1 MCYYY
6 IRKAKGMAKMEKVIA
21 VIGLTN
27 TSSLNIYD
35 VNDEEIIVG
44 LNNQTPR
51 TYKLYHTT
59 KGVYFN
65 FKGSRYY
72 LHDAI
77 RV

>member
-1 MCYYY
+1 MN
-6 IRKAKGMAKMEKVIA
+6 KVIA

-27 TSSLNIYD
+27 TASINIYD
-35 VNDEEIIVG
+35 INDDEIVLGI
-44 LNNQTPR
+44 NNNKPR
-51 TYKLYHTT
+51 TYKLYHTN

-65 FKGSRYY
+65 LKGSRYY

>member
-1 MCYYY
+1 
-6 IRKAKGMAKMEKVIA
+6 MAKMEKLIA

-51 TYKLYHTT
+51 TYKLYYTN

-72 LHDAI
+72 LQDAF

>member
-1 MCYYY
+1 MCYSC

-51 TYKLYHTT
+51 TYKIYYTN

-72 LHDAI
+72 LQDAI

>member
-1 MCYYY
+1 MCYSY
-6 IRKAKGMAKMEKVIA
+6 IRKAKGMAKMEKLIA

-51 TYKLYHTT
+51 IYKLYYTN

-72 LHDAI
+72 LQDAI

>member
-1 MCYYY
+1 MNKE
-6 IRKAKGMAKMEKVIA
+6 IAVIA

-27 TSSLNIYD
+27 TAFLNIYD
-35 VNDEEIIVG
+35 INDEEIVLG
-44 LNNQTPR
+44 VNNNKSR
-51 TYKLYHTT
+51 TYKLYHTN

>member
-1 MCYYY
+1 MN
-6 IRKAKGMAKMEKVIA
+6 KVIA

-27 TSSLNIYD
+27 TASINIYD
-35 VNDEEIIVG
+35 INDEEIVVG
-44 LNNQTPR
+44 VNNIKPR
-51 TYKLYHTT
+51 TYKLYHTN

-72 LHDAI
+72 LNEAL

>member
-1 MCYYY
+1 MNKE
-6 IRKAKGMAKMEKVIA
+6 IAVIA

-27 TSSLNIYD
+27 TAFLNIYD
-35 VNDEEIIVG
+35 VNDEEIVVG
-44 LNNQTPR
+44 INNNKSR
-51 TYKLYHTT
+51 TYKLYHTN

-72 LHDAI
+72 LHEAL

>member
-1 MCYYY
+1 MNKE
-6 IRKAKGMAKMEKVIA
+6 IAVIA

-27 TSSLNIYD
+27 TAFLNIYD
-35 VNDEEIIVG
+35 VNDEEIVVG
-44 LNNQTPR
+44 INNNKSR
-51 TYKLYHTT
+51 TYKLYHTN

-72 LHDAI
+72 LNEAI

>member
-1 MCYYY
+1 MT
-6 IRKAKGMAKMEKVIA
+6 KLIA

-35 VNDEEIIVG
+35 VNDEEVLAGI
-44 LNNQTPR
+44 NNEKPR
-51 TYKLYHTT
+51 KYKVYVNT
-59 KGVYFN
+59 KGYYFN

>member
-1 MCYYY
+1 
-6 IRKAKGMAKMEKVIA
+6 MAKMEKVIA

-44 LNNQTPR
+44 LNNQTHR
-51 TYKLYHTT
+51 TYKLYYTN

-72 LHDAI
+72 LQDAI

>member
-1 MCYYY
+1 MNKE
-6 IRKAKGMAKMEKVIA
+6 IAVIA

-27 TSSLNIYD
+27 TAFLNIYD
-35 VNDEEIIVG
+35 INDEEIVVG
-44 LNNQTPR
+44 INNNKSR
-51 TYKLYHTT
+51 TYKLYHTN

-72 LHDAI
+72 LNEAI